1 MRVGGVYRAGRALA
15 RIAPVPVRR
24 AARRLWYHLDGS
36 PPSRIWHVPDA
47 GYCFVH
53 IPKVAMSSIRGA
65 LAAHAA
71 GVAEVDVV
79 RARSLVRSVAHR
91 YVREAYPAE
100 IAELSQSCFT
110 FAFVRNPLER
120 LVSAYTNK
128 KSSDV
133 EIDKSLFENLGLP
146 PDVSFEE
153 FVRTVADAP
162 EDSDGHVR
170 SQYTFIYDKRGPVVD
185 FVGRF
190 ERLRSDWQTL
200 MDRLGLPQLPHR
212 NRSTHTAVEA
222 TYTPALA
229 RLAAE
234 RYSRDIEVFG
244 YAEEV
249 ARLTG

>member
-1 MRVGGVYRAGRALA
+1 M
-15 RIAPVPVRR
+15 
-24 AARRLWYHLDGS
+24 
-36 PPSRIWHVPDA
+36 PDA
-47 GYCFVH
+47 GLCFVH

-71 GVAEVDVV
+71 GVPEVDVA

-100 IAELSQSCFT
+100 IAELSRSCFT
-110 FAFVRNPLER
+110 FAFVRNPLDR

-128 KSSDV
+128 MSSDV

-146 PDVSFEE
+146 LDVSFED
-153 FVRTVADAP
+153 FVRTVAEAP
-162 EDSDGHVR
+162 EDRDGHVR
-170 SQYTFIYDKRGPVVD
+170 SQHTFIYDRRGPIVD

-190 ERLRSDWQTL
+190 ERLQSDWQAL
-200 MDRLGLPQLPHR
+200 MGRLGLPPLPHR
-212 NRSTHTAVEA
+212 NRSAHAGAEA

-229 RLAAE
+229 RVAAE
-234 RYSRDIEVFG
+234 RYARDIELFG
-244 YAEEV
+244 YGEEV